1 MALGSGAAEAFAIV
15 QRFPAAPSSP
25 FLTDRHYLLYARA
38 GTMTLEADGKR
49 WTLPPARAAII
60 PANQPIRV
68 ALPRPV
74 EACSVLFDAKVFSAP
89 APALTVVDMTPL
101 ARELIHACSTWT
113 DATRP
118 LDSYGRLLFEA
129 LAAVVGRLAQ
139 RPSLISMP
147 VARSREV
154 AAAVRLVE
162 DRLTAPPDFEA
173 VALEVGSSPRSLAR
187 KMADELGL
195 TWRQTVQRLRM
206 IEAITRLS
214 EAGDVRVT
222 AVAFAVGYESLSAFN
237 VAFRELTGTTPTQ
250 YRRALQAANT
260 GFGTDAP
267 TARATDK

>member
-1 MALGSGAAEAFAIV
+1 MGSAVAEAFAIV

-25 FLTDRHYLLYARA
+25 FVMDRHYLLYARA

-60 PANQPIRV
+60 PANQPVHV
-68 ALPRPV
+68 ALARPV
-74 EACSVLFDAKVFSAP
+74 DACSVLFDAKVFAAP
-89 APALTVVDMTPL
+89 ASGLTVVDMTPL

-113 DATRP
+113 DTSTP
-118 LDSYGRLLFEA
+118 LDPYSRLLFDA

-154 AAAVRLVE
+154 AAAVRLAE
-162 DRLTAPPDFEA
+162 DRLAAPPDFDA
-173 VALEVGSSPRSLAR
+173 VAQEVGSSSRSLAR
-187 KMADELGL
+187 KLADELGL

-214 EAGDVRVT
+214 DAGDVRVT
-222 AVAFAVGYESLSAFN
+222 SVALAVGYESLSAFN
-237 VAFRELTGTTPTQ
+237 LAFRELTGTTPTQ
-250 YRRALQAANT
+250 YRRALQAANAA
-260 GFGTDAP
+260 FS
-267 TARATDK
+267 TDKS